1 MIDSMLSPVITS
13 VDNIHSSTQQHIY
26 KAGGI
31 IFLLMLSVL
40 SHAQSGE
47 SQPATH
53 RQANSQGLTKER
65 LQSGYQTPVTGWI
78 VHRGD
83 TLQLGRGTRAGKE
96 FTYLYQ
102 YDTAARSASR
112 KYLPAAY
119 SGRKVILK
127 EMRAKGGS
135 KAKSGLYVLLAV
147 AGQPLY
153 YANLD
158 SAINGGEILPP
169 IRNRPSAQSSPAVP
183 VVVARGLIK
192 LKAQLK
198 AGQISQSEYEVRKKK
213 LLD

>member
-1 MIDSMLSPVITS
+1 MLSPVFTS
-13 VDNIHSSTQQHIY
+13 VNNRPNSTQQHIY
-26 KAGGI
+26 RAGGI
-31 IFLLMLSVL
+31 TLLLMLSVL
-40 SHAQSGE
+40 SHAQHSE
-47 SQPATH
+47 SKPVTQ
-53 RQANSQGLTKER
+53 RQANSQGPTKER

-83 TLQLGRGTRAGKE
+83 TLQLGRGTRPGKE

-102 YDTAARSASR
+102 YGTDARSAPR
-112 KYLPAAY
+112 KYLPAEY

-127 EMRAKGGS
+127 EMKAAKGS
-135 KAKSGLYVLLAV
+135 KTKSGLYVLLAV

-198 AGQISQSEYEVRKKK
+198 AGQITQSEYETRKKK
-213 LLD
+213 LLN